1 MAAISKNKRGSG
13 KPMGKVRTKS
23 KTKVAKRKEVL
34 RKRKMK
40 QVAKSNRKKK

>member
-1 MAAISKNKRGSG
+1 MASISKNKRGSG

-23 KTKVAKRKEVL
+23 KTKAAKRKQMI
-34 RKRKMK
+34 RKRKIK